1 MKLKGVFLL
10 LSVVL
15 LLWGCGESWVEKP
28 EKLIPENKM
37 VDMLVDLHL
46 ADAMYQIKDNR
57 LADRKMKIKS
67 EDFYYS
73 VLEKHHV
80 PDSVFE
86 KSIIY
91 YSCFPKDFEKIYA
104 SVLDRVSQMKE
115 EYSGDDPQPLDV
127 GNPDRR

>member
-1 MKLKGVFLL
+1 M
-10 LSVVL
+10 LSAVL
-15 LLWGCGESWVEKP
+15 LLWGCGESWIEKP
-28 EKLIPENKM
+28 EGLIPEKKM

-46 ADAMYQIKDNR
+46 ADAMYQIKENR
-57 LADRKMKIKS
+57 LAGKNVKIKS

-73 VLEKHHV
+73 VLAKYNV

-115 EYSGDDPQPLDV
+115 EYSDKDPEPLDI
-127 GNPDRR
+127 GNEPVR